1 MRDCDDKEEEERVE
15 REEKGERERGSDAG
29 KGGGRYEEESLR
41 KIQEWRQERDGTGQ
55 RDGE

>member
-1 MRDCDDKEEEERVE
+1 MKRKKRRERKK
-15 REEKGERERGSDAG
+15 RSKERERGREVVM
-29 KGGGRYEEESLR
+29 KRGGRYEEESLR

>member
-1 MRDCDDKEEEERVE
+1 MKRRKRRERKKRRE
-15 REEKGERERGSDAG
+15 RSKERERGREVVM
-29 KGGGRYEEESLR
+29 KRGGRFEEESLR